1 MDPGLFLNAFIYLLA
16 AAVAAPLGKRLGL
29 GSVLGYLVIGAL
41 IGPSVFGII
50 GSEREEVLH
59 FAEFG
64 VVLMLFVIGLELDL
78 GKLWRMRTSIFGLG
92 GLQLVLSAG
101 ALALVGGLIAE
112 SWKEAL
118 ALGLILALSSTAIVM
133 QTLKERGLMETNA
146 GKQSFAV
153 LLFQDIAVIPIL
165 ALLPLLA
172 YRAPITEK
180 GGDHSTGLTEWIDQ
194 LPGWGHGAMIIAA
207 IGIIIVL
214 GRFLL
219 TPWLN
224 WVARLKVPEALNAT
238 TLTLVV
244 GTALLMHSVGLS
256 PALGT
261 FVAGVM
267 LASSSYRHE
276 LEGNIE
282 PFKSLLLAVF
292 FLAVGA
298 TIDFALIA
306 EKPALI
312 AAFVALLI
320 LIKFLI
326 LCALG
331 KIFKLSFDQRLLFGV
346 ALAQGGEFAFV
357 LGGFALA
364 NGAMSSELSSLMIAS
379 VALSMA
385 LSPLL
390 MILMQRGILPRFGT
404 TRSDKPERQSDVQND
419 HPEIILAGFGRFGHP
434 IVRLLRTVGHFP
446 TVLEKDSDHIDFL
459 RRIGATCYYGDATRL
474 QLLHSA
480 GASEAKIM
488 IIAIDDEDGCMKII
502 EHCQKHFPQLR
513 ILARAC
519 SRLHAY
525 QLHEAGVEYFVEQ
538 LSSSLDCAIA
548 TLDAIGHDIDHSK
561 DAARRFREL
570 EFKSIA
576 NLAVHRGDENSY
588 ISAAQQNLRD
598 LESLLDNAPIRTARQ
613 QGNGGEDS

>member
-1 MDPGLFLNAFIYLLA
+1 MDPDLFLNAFIYLLA

-29 GSVLGYLVIGAL
+29 GAVLGYLLIGSL
-41 IGPSVFGII
+41 IGPSAFGII
-50 GSEREEVLH
+50 GSDQEEVMH

-78 GKLWRMRTSIFGLG
+78 TKLWRMRAAIFGLG
-92 GLQLVLSAG
+92 GLQLVLSAA

-112 SWKEAL
+112 DWREAIT
-118 ALGLILALSSTAIVM
+118 LGLILALSSTAIVM
-133 QTLKERGLMETNA
+133 QTLKERGLAETNA

-165 ALLPLLA
+165 AVIPLLA
-172 YRAPITEK
+172 YRSPISK
-180 GGDHSTGLTEWIDQ
+180 GEDEHATTLTTWMDQ
-194 LPGWGHGAMIIAA
+194 LPAWAHGFIILGA
-207 IGIIIVL
+207 IGLIIVL

-244 GTALLMHSVGLS
+244 GVALLMNSVGLS
-256 PALGT
+256 AALGT

-298 TIDFALIA
+298 SIDFALIA

-312 AAFVALLI
+312 ALFVTLLI
-320 LIKFLI
+320 LIKFLV
-326 LCALG
+326 LLVLG
-331 KIFKLSFDQRLLFGV
+331 KVFRLGFDQRLLFGV

-364 NGAMSSELSSLMIAS
+364 KGAMSPELSSLMIAS

-390 MILMQRGILPRFGT
+390 LIFLQRAILPRFGT
-404 TRSDKPERQSDVQND
+404 TRSEKPERESDIQND

-434 IVRLLRTVGHFP
+434 IVRLLRSVGHCP

-480 GASEAKIM
+480 GAADAKLM
-488 IIAIDDEDGCMKII
+488 IIAIDDEDGCLTII
-502 EHCQKHFPQLR
+502 NHCRKHFPHLR

-519 SRLHAY
+519 SRNHAY
-525 QLHEAGVEYFVEQ
+525 LLHEAEVEYFIEQ
-538 LSSSLDCAIA
+538 LGSSLDCGIA
-548 TLDAIGHDIDHSK
+548 ALDAIGHHLDHSK
-561 DAARRFREL
+561 DAARRFKDM
-570 EFKSIA
+570 EFKAIA
-576 NLAVHRGDENSY
+576 NLAGQERDEKSY
-588 ISAAQQNLRD
+588 ISAAQQNIRD
-598 LESLLDNAPIRTARQ
+598 LESLLSDAPIRTAAQ
-613 QGNGGEDS
+613 QAKSAE

>member
-1 MDPGLFLNAFIYLLA
+1 MDPQLFLNAFIYLLA

-50 GSEREEVLH
+50 GSEREEVMH

-92 GLQLVLSAG
+92 GLQLAVSAV

-112 SWKEAL
+112 DWREAL

-133 QTLKERGLMETNA
+133 QTLKERGLMETSA

-172 YRAPITEK
+172 YRTPTSGK
-180 GGDHSTGLTEWIDQ
+180 SG
-194 LPGWGHGAMIIAA
+194 GHGSAMGEWFDHLPALGQAAMILGA

-244 GTALLMHSVGLS
+244 GIALLMNTVGLS

-276 LEGNIE
+276 LEANIE

-298 TIDFALIA
+298 SIDFALIA
-306 EKPALI
+306 EKPLLI
-312 AAFVALLI
+312 TAFVALMI
-320 LIKFLI
+320 VIKFGVL
-326 LCALG
+326 LGLG
-331 KIFKLSFDQRLLFGV
+331 KIFKLGFDQRLLFGV

-357 LGGFALA
+357 LGGFAIGS
-364 NGAMSSELSSLMIAS
+364 GAMSPELTSLMIAS

-390 MILMQRGILPRFGT
+390 LILLQRGVLPHVGT
-404 TRSDKPERQSDVQND
+404 TRSAKPERESDVHND
-419 HPEIILAGFGRFGHP
+419 HPQIILAGFGRFGHP
-434 IVRLLRTVGHFP
+434 IVRLLRTVGHCP
-446 TVLEKDSDHIDFL
+446 TVLEKDSDHADFL
-459 RRIGATCYYGDATRL
+459 RRIGATCYYGDASRL
-474 QLLHSA
+474 ELLHAA
-480 GASEAKIM
+480 GAAEAKIL
-488 IIAIDDEDGCMKII
+488 IIAIDDEDDCMKII
-502 EHCQKHFPQLR
+502 DHCHKHFPQLR

-519 SRLHAY
+519 SRNHAY
-525 QLHEAGVEYFVEQ
+525 LLHEAGVEYFVEQ
-538 LSSSLDCAIA
+538 LGSSLDCAIA
-548 TLDAIGHDIDHSK
+548 TLDAIGHDIDHAK
-561 DAARRFREL
+561 DAARRFKEM
-570 EFKSIA
+570 EFDAISSMA
-576 NLAVHRGDENSY
+576 AHRDDEKSY
-588 ISAAQQNLRD
+588 ISAAQQNIRD
-598 LESLLDNAPIRTARQ
+598 LESLLDNAPIMKAKQ
-613 QGNGGEDS
+613 NME